1 MMTDFV
7 KAEKSEGRTRV
18 TILLLPGIAY
28 VVHLFFFTVG
38 IQEMVA

>member
-1 MMTDFV
+1 MMMTDFV
-7 KAEKSEGRTRV
+7 KAKNEGRVRV
-18 TILLLPGIAY
+18 TISLLTGIAY